1 VRLARIA
8 ATSAFGIAV
17 LAWVVLLR
25 PTVLGG
31 SATYVI
37 VSGDSMLPTYRS
49 GDLIVALPAADYGV
63 GSVVVYRIP
72 ADEPGAGRLVI
83 HRILADD
90 SATGFTTK
98 GDHNAYIDPW
108 HPTRA
113 DVVGTPAHVLPG
125 VGLAIGFLR
134 APIVAASIA
143 SVIAMAWLVSAAR
156 RMPPAV
162 EAGQRE
168 TAAL

>member
-1 VRLARIA
+1 MDDPRAGPMSAPHPTMPGGQGRYSGRGPTGA
-8 ATSAFGIAV
+8 AAGAV
-17 LAWVVLLR
+17 
-25 PTVLGG
+25 P
-31 SATYVI
+31 
-37 VSGDSMLPTYRS
+37 
-49 GDLIVALPAADYGV
+49 
-63 GSVVVYRIP
+63 
-72 ADEPGAGRLVI
+72 LVI

-98 GDHNAYIDPW
+98 GDHNAYMDPW

-125 VGLAIGFLR
+125 VGPAIGFLR